1 MKQSMN
7 YINALPD
14 FIEMQRAS
22 FCWFIAQG
30 LNEELAMFSRIH
42 DFSYNTEYILF
53 GNEYCLVKPIYN
65 IIRAKKYTANY
76 AAQLVIPLEIRNKK
90 SNSIKFHSQFPI
102 ITLPL
107 MTTSATFVIN
117 GCERVIVSQI
127 IRSPGI
133 YFEKNKNQKKRKI
146 VKRKLSTDVNKLK
159 SFIPLGEPFISEHV
173 LSFFPTIYNQ
183 SLFQYSFTELKKQ
196 ETNFNFYF
204 LESFKIY
211 RIISGTQSLNKKSER
226 IKIFLHWLSIKENI
240 FNQTT
245 TFSSLA
251 TINLIKNWHTLLRT
265 LIKYNL
271 LKQLFNSKIQKIEN
285 QWLNKLNQTYLQIPT
300 NKSVLSNTSSFLN
313 LINYYEK
320 TIQLKFCNK
329 LLLIL
334 VGNPTSLKQINQF
347 KFLNNR
353 ILGTTQKI
361 MSVTKKSNKQNIK
374 PIFYFSSTLKE
385 LFKYRQKKKKLKD
398 PNNIRILTN
407 SKTYLSPIQ
416 IRELKLEN
424 TNQSLF
430 EYKYEIND
438 NKNKLTYLKS
448 RSEIIQYK
456 DSHQIK
462 DSYRQRYSEKDL
474 YTAILI
480 PESGSWI
487 RFGFQ
492 KNTEINKYK
501 YPIKNQEDEVVIQ
514 LDKFTQ
520 KPVIHLLKEMGLT
533 DLEICQN
540 LHHADFFYFNK
551 PLISTSINSST
562 PCLRFDLKF
571 NDYKNISE
579 FSRIFDVRY
588 YRLGKIGRS
597 KINSRLNLKLN
608 SRIQTI
614 TYTDIFSIIDSLIT
628 LSISKT
634 TGDDIDHLKNR
645 RVRSVGELLQN
656 LFRIGFQRLLRK
668 LRSQTNKIGS
678 SQLSSFNI
686 VGTTI
691 REFFGSSQL
700 SQYMDQ
706 TNPLSSLTHRRRIS
720 GLGPGGF
727 DRDRISFAVRDI
739 HPSHYGRIC
748 PIETPEGQNV
758 GLIASLTTC
767 ARVNKSG
774 FIETPFW
781 RVINGKVIKTGNPI
795 YLTAEIEDFYKI
807 APADIAT
814 NEKNYLVRNLIPVRY
829 KQDFVTVTPFEVDFI
844 AISTIQVVSVAA
856 SLIPFF
862 EHDDANRALMG
873 SNMQRQSVPLIL
885 PQKPIVGTGLEN
897 QIAIDSGATLNAHS
911 DGIIDS
917 VTADQIIIKHNTG
930 KELKYPLQ
938 KYQRSNQETC
948 INHRPIVWKGEQVIS
963 GQMLTDGPGIN
974 AGELAL
980 GQNVL
985 IAYMPWQGYNFEDA
999 ILINE
1004 RLVYEDIFTS
1014 IHIERYE
1021 VEIDQTAD
1029 ISEKTTKT
1037 IPNLNLSEIQHLND
1051 DGIVSI
1057 GTFVKPGDILVGKVV
1072 EKDDSEQLPEA
1083 KLLRA
1088 IFGAK
1093 AKGVRDTSFRM
1104 PKGEYGR
1111 VIETLT
1117 FNRRTKLAYKFEKIQ
1132 IFVAQIRKIQ
1142 VGDKIAGRHGNKGI
1156 ISRIL
1161 PRQDMPFLP
1170 DGTPIDII
1178 LNPLG
1183 VPSRMNVGQLYEC
1196 LLGFAGHKLERR
1208 FKILPFDEMYGPE
1221 VSRILINK
1229 KLRQAAIEKDEA
1241 WVFNPYSPGKMVL
1254 IDGRTGKEFENP
1266 ITVGSGYMLKLIHLV
1281 DDKMH
1286 ARATGPYSL
1295 VTQQPLGGKAQQ
1307 GGQRFGEMEV
1317 WALEGFGAAFTLKE
1331 LLTIKSDDME
1341 GRNETLNAIVKGH
1354 SIPTSGIP
1362 ESFKVLLQELRSIGL
1377 DMSTYRI
1384 EQFNTSQTYET
1395 EVNLIEKYDP
1405 LSKTFPPTSNT
1416 NSIAF

>member
-1 MKQSMN
+1 MKKSMN
-7 YINALPD
+7 YITALPD
-14 FIEMQRAS
+14 FIEMQRVS
-22 FCWFIAQG
+22 FCWFIAYG
-30 LNEELAMFSRIH
+30 LNEELSMFSRIH
-42 DFSYNTEYILF
+42 DFSYNTEYLLF
-53 GNEYCLVKPIYN
+53 GQEYSLVKPVYN
-65 IIRAKKYTANY
+65 IVRAKKYTANY
-76 AAQLVIPLEIRNKK
+76 AAQLVIPLEVRNKK
-90 SNSIKFHSQFPI
+90 LNSVRYHSQFPI
-102 ITLPL
+102 INLPL

-133 YFEKNKNQKKRKI
+133 YFEKNKNQKKRKK
-146 VKRKLSTDVNKLK
+146 VKRFLSTDINKLR
-159 SFIPLGEPFISEHV
+159 SFVPIGEPFLSEQI
-173 LSFFPTIYNQ
+173 LFFPKNLKNERLLGSSYNH
-183 SLFQYSFTELKKQ
+183 LKTHK
-196 ETNFNFYF
+196 NIFNAYL

-211 RIISGTQSLNKKSER
+211 RIISKTEGTDLKNKR
-226 IKIFLHWLSIKENI
+226 IKLFLHWLK
-240 FNQTT
+240 
-245 TFSSLA
+245 L
-251 TINLIKNWHTLLRT
+251 KNRQIIRLNNFQSQQITEFLTHWNFLLRC
-265 LIKYNL
+265 LIKYEILQTKTNSILSLEKNWLTTIAKKLEDSNL
-271 LKQLFNSKIQKIEN
+271 HKILEISPEQVT
-285 QWLNKLNQTYLQIPT
+285 NKLSKYENI
-300 NKSVLSNTSSFLN
+300 NKI
-313 LINYYEK
+313 LISYE
-320 TIQLKFCNK
+320 
-329 LLLIL
+329 LLLVPLFTTHSFKNLKNFNFLKKNIVDL
-334 VGNPTSLKQINQF
+334 KTKFRIMITQIQSKKLKPTI
-347 KFLNNR
+347 
-353 ILGTTQKI
+353 
-361 MSVTKKSNKQNIK
+361 
-374 PIFYFSSTLKE
+374 YFSKSLKE
-385 LFKYRQKKKKLKD
+385 LCKYTRRKSQ
-398 PNNIRILTN
+398 N
-407 SKTYLSPIQ
+407 LSNLYDI
-416 IRELKLEN
+416 
-424 TNQSLF
+424 
-430 EYKYEIND
+430 
-438 NKNKLTYLKS
+438 TYLKS
-448 RSEIIQYK
+448 RSEIVQYK
-456 DSHQIK
+456 DDHEIK
-462 DSYRQRYSEKDL
+462 DIYKIKYQEKDL

-480 PESGSWI
+480 PEYGSWI
-487 RFGFQ
+487 RFTFQ
-492 KNTEINKYK
+492 RNTNINQYK

-514 LDKFTQ
+514 LDKITQ

-533 DLEICQN
+533 DLEICQS
-540 LHHADFFYFNK
+540 LEHSDFFYFNN
-551 PLISTSINSST
+551 PLITTHIDT
-562 PCLRFDLKF
+562 EQPLLRFDL
-571 NDYKNISE
+571 NSDYYKNISE
-579 FSRIFDVRY
+579 FSRIFDAQY
-588 YRLGKIGRS
+588 YRLGKIGRF
-597 KINSRLNLKLN
+597 KINNRLNIKVPN
-608 SRIQTI
+608 QIQTI
-614 TYTDIFSIIDSLIT
+614 TYDDIFAIIDSLIT

-634 TGDDIDHLKNR
+634 VGDDIDHLKNR

-668 LRSQTNKIGS
+668 LRSQTNKTGS

-686 VGTTI
+686 VGATV

-781 RVINGKVIKTGNPI
+781 RVINGKVIKTGTPI
-795 YLTAEIEDFYKI
+795 YLTADLEDFYKI
-807 APADIAT
+807 APADIST
-814 NEKNYLVRNLIPVRY
+814 NEKNYLTKNLIPVRY
-829 KQDFVTVTPFEVDFI
+829 KQDFINVTPFEVDFI
-844 AISTIQVVSVAA
+844 AISPIQVVSVAA

-897 QIAIDSGATLNAHS
+897 QIAIDSGLTINAQH
-911 DGIIDS
+911 DGIIES
-917 VTADQIIIKHNTG
+917 VTADQITIKDTVG
-930 KELKYPLQ
+930 KKFKYTLQ

-948 INHRPIVWKGEQVIS
+948 INQRPIVWKGEKIQS
-963 GQMLTDGPGIN
+963 GQMLTDGPGIAN
-974 AGELAL
+974 SELAL

-985 IAYMPWQGYNFEDA
+985 VAYMPWHGYNFEDA

-1004 RLVYEDIFTS
+1004 RLVYEDVFTS

-1021 VEIDQTAD
+1021 IEIDQTAEVC
-1029 ISEKTTKT
+1029 EKTTRN
-1037 IPNLNLSEIQHLND
+1037 IPNLSFSELQHLNE

-1057 GTFVKPGDILVGKVV
+1057 STFVKPGDILVGKVIA
-1072 EKDDSEQLPEA
+1072 KDESEQLPEA

-1104 PKGEYGR
+1104 PEGEYGR

-1132 IFVAQIRKIQ
+1132 IFIAQIRKIQ

-1170 DGTPIDII
+1170 DGTPVDII

-1196 LLGFAGHKLERR
+1196 LLGLAGHKLNRR
-1208 FKILPFDEMYGPE
+1208 FKILPFDEMYGQE

-1229 KLRQAAIEKDEA
+1229 KLRQASIEHDEA
-1241 WVFNPYSPGKMVL
+1241 WLFNPYSPGKMVL
-1254 IDGRTGKEFENP
+1254 IDGRSGKEFENP
-1266 ITVGSGYMLKLIHLV
+1266 ITVGNAYMLKLIHLV

-1295 VTQQPLGGKAQQ
+1295 VTQQPLGGKAQH

-1341 GRNETLNAIVKGH
+1341 GRNETLNAIVKGQP
-1354 SIPTSGIP
+1354 IPTSGIP

-1384 EQFNTSQTYET
+1384 EKLSSTQTYEV

-1405 LSKTFPPTSNT
+1405 LSKTFPPTSNI
-1416 NSIAF
+1416 NNISF

>member
-7 YINALPD
+7 YITALPD
-14 FIEMQRAS
+14 FIGMQRVS

-53 GNEYCLVKPIYN
+53 GHEYRLVKPIYN
-65 IIRAKKYTANY
+65 TTRAKKYTSNY
-76 AAQLVIPLEIRNKK
+76 AAQLVIPLEVRNKK
-90 SNSIKFHSQFPI
+90 LNSIRYHSQFPI
-102 ITLPL
+102 INLPL
-107 MTTSATFVIN
+107 MTTSATFIIN

-133 YFEKNKNQKKRKI
+133 YFEKNKNQKKRKVI
-146 VKRKLSTDVNKLK
+146 KRKLSSDINKLK
-159 SFIPLGEPFISEHV
+159 TFIPLGEPFISEQI
-173 LSFFPTIYNQ
+173 LSFFPIIHNQ
-183 SLFQYSFTELKKQ
+183 SLFQYSFNKLKKTQ
-196 ETNFNFYF
+196 IDFYLYF

-211 RIISGTQSLNKKSER
+211 HIISKTIHSQKKIER
-226 IKIFLHWLSIKENI
+226 IKIFLHWLKIKKDKFRKVNELDDFTPNYLI
-240 FNQTT
+240 NYWN
-245 TFSSLA
+245 SL
-251 TINLIKNWHTLLRT
+251 LKSLV
-265 LIKYNL
+265 KYNL
-271 LKQLFNSKIQKIEN
+271 LNQSLTNNIGNIEKQWFSKNYPVSTIPN
-285 QWLNKLNQTYLQIPT
+285 FSSNNNKAIL
-300 NKSVLSNTSSFLN
+300 
-313 LINYYEK
+313 NYYEK
-320 TIQLKFCNK
+320 VIQFKFTDK

-334 VGNPTSLKQINQF
+334 LDNKKQFKQITQF
-347 KFLNNR
+347 RFLN
-353 ILGTTQKI
+353 
-361 MSVTKKSNKQNIK
+361 KQFVSTNEDINLTIRNIK
-374 PIFYFSSTLKE
+374 QKNLKPTFYFSTTLKE
-385 LFKYRQKKKKLKD
+385 LCKYKNKKKKYKETD
-398 PNNIRILTN
+398 INRIETN
-407 SKTYLSPIQ
+407 SISDFNPVHIRNLSS
-416 IRELKLEN
+416 EDSKA
-424 TNQSLF
+424 SLF
-430 EYKYEIND
+430 EYNYESTE
-438 NKNKLTYLKS
+438 NKKKLHYLKS

-456 DSHQIK
+456 DCHEIQDNYMQK
-462 DSYRQRYSEKDL
+462 YNEKDF

-492 KNTEINKYK
+492 KNTEINRYK

-540 LHHADFFYFNK
+540 LQHADFFYFNK
-551 PLISTSINSST
+551 PLIKSSSSST
-562 PCLRFDLKF
+562 QPLLRFDLNF
-571 NDYKNISE
+571 EYYKNISQ
-579 FSRIFDVRY
+579 FSRIFDLRY

-597 KINSRLNLKLN
+597 KVNRRLNLKLD
-608 SRIQTI
+608 SQTQVI
-614 TYTDIFSIIDSLIT
+614 TYSDIFAIIDALIT

-634 TGDDIDHLKNR
+634 IGDDIDHLKNR

-686 VGTTI
+686 IGATI

-767 ARVNKSG
+767 ARVNQSG

-795 YLTAEIEDFYKI
+795 YLTADIEDSYKI
-807 APADIAT
+807 APADIST
-814 NEKNYLVRNLIPVRY
+814 NSQNYLTKNLIPVRY
-829 KQDFVTVTPFEVDFI
+829 KQDFITVTPFEVDFI
-844 AISTIQVVSVAA
+844 AISPVQVVSVAA

-897 QIAIDSGATLNAHS
+897 QIAIDSGMTINS
-911 DGIIDS
+911 QKSGIVS
-917 VTADQIIIKHNTG
+917 LVTADQITVKSDDGN
-930 KELKYPLQ
+930 KCKYPLQ

-948 INHRPIVWKGEQVIS
+948 INHRPIVWKGEKVKS

-1004 RLVYEDIFTS
+1004 RLVYEDVFTS

-1021 VEIDQTAD
+1021 IEIDQTAE
-1029 ISEKTTKT
+1029 ICEKTTKN
-1037 IPNLNLSEIQHLND
+1037 IPNINSSDTQHLNE

-1057 GTFVKPGDILVGKVV
+1057 GTFVKPGDILVGKVI

-1104 PKGEYGR
+1104 PEGEYGR

-1132 IFVAQIRKIQ
+1132 IFIAQIRKIQ

-1170 DGTPIDII
+1170 DGTPVDII

-1196 LLGFAGHKLERR
+1196 LLGLAGHKLDRR
-1208 FKILPFDEMYGPE
+1208 FKILPFDEMYGQE
-1221 VSRILINK
+1221 ISRILINK
-1229 KLRQAAIEKDEA
+1229 KLRQASIEKDEA

-1266 ITVGSGYMLKLIHLV
+1266 ITVGNGYMLKLIHLV

-1295 VTQQPLGGKAQQ
+1295 VTQQPLGGKAQH

-1341 GRNETLNAIVKGH
+1341 GRNETLNAIVKGQP
-1354 SIPTSGIP
+1354 IPTSGIP

-1384 EQFNTSQTYET
+1384 EKFNTSQVYET

-1405 LSKTFPPTSNT
+1405 LSKTFPPTSNIE
-1416 NSIAF
+1416 SISF

>member
-7 YINALPD
+7 YITALPD
-14 FIEMQRAS
+14 FMEMQRVS

-42 DFSYNTEYILF
+42 DFSYNTEYVLF
-53 GNEYCLVKPIYN
+53 GHEYSLVKPIYN

-76 AAQLVIPLEIRNKK
+76 AAQLVIPIEIRNKK
-90 SNSIKFHSQFPI
+90 LNSVRYHNQFPI
-102 ITLPL
+102 INLPL
-107 MTTSATFVIN
+107 MTTSATFIIN

-146 VKRKLSTDVNKLK
+146 VKRKISSDINKLR
-159 SFIPLGEPFISEHV
+159 SFVPLGEPFISEQI
-173 LSFFPTIYNQ
+173 LSFFPITYNQ
-183 SLFQYSFTELKKQ
+183 SFFQYSFTELKKS
-196 ETNFNFYF
+196 ENSFYFYF

-211 RIISGTQSLNKKSER
+211 HIISKTVHPIKKFER
-226 IKIFLHWLSIKENI
+226 IKIFLHWLDLKNKELHESNLFDSSNVQNSITYWNK
-240 FNQTT
+240 
-245 TFSSLA
+245 
-251 TINLIKNWHTLLRT
+251 LLKS
-265 LIKYNL
+265 LIKYEL
-271 LKQLFNSKIQKIEN
+271 LKKSFADDSVKIEN
-285 QWLNKLNQTYLQIPT
+285 HWLETIDQITSDKNPSPLFSTTKTQQYPLTYYYNKLTQ
-300 NKSVLSNTSSFLN
+300 LN
-313 LINYYEK
+313 
-320 TIQLKFCNK
+320 FAHK
-329 LLLIL
+329 LLVLLIGTQTE
-334 VGNPTSLKQINQF
+334 VKQINQF
-347 KFLNNR
+347 KFLNKT
-353 ILGTTQKI
+353 LLSTSEKI
-361 MSVTKKSNKQNIK
+361 ENLISDTKKKRFK
-374 PIFYFSSTLKE
+374 PTFYFSTTLKE
-385 LFKYRQKKKKLKD
+385 LFKYKQKKKKTKDLDTVRIKTDPNFDLNARQIHELKD
-398 PNNIRILTN
+398 NPLITDSI
-407 SKTYLSPIQ
+407 
-416 IRELKLEN
+416 
-424 TNQSLF
+424 
-430 EYKYEIND
+430 EYKYEITENL
-438 NKNKLTYLKS
+438 NKLNYLKS

-456 DSHQIK
+456 DYHEIK
-462 DSYRQRYSEKDL
+462 DNYKHNYEQKDL
-474 YTAILI
+474 YTAVLI
-480 PESGSWI
+480 PESGSWV

-520 KPVIHLLKEMGLT
+520 KPIIHLLKEMGLT
-533 DLEICQN
+533 DYEICQN
-540 LHHADFFYFNK
+540 LQHANFFYFNK
-551 PLISTSINSST
+551 PLISNSVISDQ
-562 PCLRFDLKF
+562 PLLRFNLKS
-571 NDYKNISE
+571 DYYKNISD
-579 FSRIFDVRY
+579 FSRIFDIRY

-597 KINSRLNLKLN
+597 KLNNRLNVKLN
-608 SRIQTI
+608 SQIQTI
-614 TYTDIFSIIDSLIT
+614 TYADIFAIVDSLIT

-634 TGDDIDHLKNR
+634 IGDDIDHLKNR

-686 VGTTI
+686 VGATI

-767 ARVNKSG
+767 ARVNESG
-774 FIETPFW
+774 FLETPFW

-795 YLTAEIEDFYKI
+795 YLTADIEDFYKI
-807 APADIAT
+807 APADIST
-814 NEKNYLVRNLIPVRY
+814 NEENYLTKNLIPIRY
-829 KQDFVTVTPFEVDFI
+829 KQDFLTVTPSDVDFI
-844 AISTIQVVSVAA
+844 AVSPIQVVSVAA

-873 SNMQRQSVPLIL
+873 SNMQRQSVPLLL

-897 QIAIDSGATLNAHS
+897 QIALDSGIIINAQQ
-911 DGIIDS
+911 DGIVES
-917 VTADQIIIKHNTG
+917 VTANKIVIRENSGRHY
-930 KELKYPLQ
+930 KYDLQ

-948 INHRPIVWKGEQVIS
+948 INHRPIVWEGEKIKS
-963 GQMLTDGPGIN
+963 GQMLTDGPGII
-974 AGELAL
+974 GSELSL

-985 IAYMPWQGYNFEDA
+985 VAYMPWQGYNFEDA

-1021 VEIDQTAD
+1021 IEIDRTAEMSEQT
-1029 ISEKTTKT
+1029 TNN
-1037 IPNLNLSEIQHLND
+1037 IPNLNISDVQNLNE
-1051 DGIVSI
+1051 DGIVTI
-1057 GTFVKPGDILVGKVV
+1057 GTFVKPGDILVGKIIP
-1072 EKDDSEQLPEA
+1072 KDDSEQLPES

-1104 PKGEYGR
+1104 PEGEYGR

-1132 IFVAQIRKIQ
+1132 IFIAQIRKIQ

-1161 PRQDMPFLP
+1161 PRHDMPFLP

-1196 LLGFAGHKLERR
+1196 LLGLAGHKLNRR
-1208 FKILPFDEMYGPE
+1208 FKILPFDEMYGSE

-1229 KLRQAAIEKDEA
+1229 KLRQASIENDEA
-1241 WVFNPYSPGKMVL
+1241 WLFNPYSPGKMVL
-1254 IDGRTGKEFENP
+1254 LDGRTGKEFDNP
-1266 ITVGSGYMLKLIHLV
+1266 ITVGNAYMLKLIHLV

-1286 ARATGPYSL
+1286 SRATGPYSL
-1295 VTQQPLGGKAQQ
+1295 VTQQPLGGKAQH

-1317 WALEGFGAAFTLKE
+1317 WALEGFGASFTLKE
-1331 LLTIKSDDME
+1331 LLTIKSDDMQ
-1341 GRNETLNAIVKGH
+1341 GRNETLNSIIKGQP
-1354 SIPTSGIP
+1354 IPTSGVP
-1362 ESFKVLLQELRSIGL
+1362 ESFKVLVQELRSIGL
-1377 DMSTYRI
+1377 DLSTYRI
-1384 EQFNTSQTYET
+1384 DEFSSDQSYEI
-1395 EVNLIEKYDP
+1395 ELNLIEKYNP
-1405 LSKTFPPTSNT
+1405 LLKTFSHTSNI
-1416 NSIAF
+1416 NNISF

>member
-7 YINALPD
+7 YITALPD
-14 FIEMQRAS
+14 FIEMQRVS

-42 DFSYNTEYILF
+42 DFSYNTEYVLF
-53 GNEYCLVKPIYN
+53 GHEYSLVKPIYN

-90 SNSIKFHSQFPI
+90 LNSVRYHNQFPI
-102 ITLPL
+102 INLPL
-107 MTTSATFVIN
+107 MTTSATFIIN

-146 VKRKLSTDVNKLK
+146 VKRQISSDINKLK
-159 SFIPLGEPFISEHV
+159 SFVPLGEPFISEQI
-173 LSFFPTIYNQ
+173 LSFFPIAYNQ
-183 SLFQYSFTELKKQ
+183 SLFQYSFTELKKS
-196 ETNFNFYF
+196 ENNFYF
-204 LESFKIY
+204 YFLDSFKIY
-211 RIISGTQSLNKKSER
+211 HIISKTTQSKKKFER
-226 IKIFLHWLSIKENI
+226 IKLFLHWITIKNSELKNTNQEN
-240 FNQTT
+240 
-245 TFSSLA
+245 SLNLE
-251 TINLIKNWHTLLRT
+251 NLINDWNQLLKS
-265 LIKYNL
+265 LIKYELIKQNSNKNSQLINQEWLTSINL
-271 LKQLFNSKIQKIEN
+271 ELKKNN
-285 QWLNKLNQTYLQIPT
+285 PVT
-300 NKSVLSNTSSFLN
+300 NLKEESLLS
-313 LINYYEK
+313 NYYE
-320 TIQLKFCNK
+320 TITNLNFINK
-329 LLLIL
+329 LLVIL
-334 VGNPTSLKQINQF
+334 VSSQNNLKQINYF
-347 KFLNNR
+347 KFLNKTLSS
-353 ILGTTQKI
+353 ISEDLEKLTKTTQQ
-361 MSVTKKSNKQNIK
+361 KKFK
-374 PIFYFSSTLKE
+374 PVFYFSATLKE
-385 LFKYRQKKKKLKD
+385 LYKYKYKKKKTKD
-398 PNNIRILTN
+398 SEHIKVIENSNLDLN
-407 SKTYLSPIQ
+407 SKQ
-416 IRELKLEN
+416 IHTLNNEKVYDD
-424 TNQSLF
+424 SF
-430 EYKYEIND
+430 EYKYEIVENQH
-438 NKNKLTYLKS
+438 KLNYLKS

-456 DSHQIK
+456 DLHEVK
-462 DSYRQRYSEKDL
+462 GSYKQKYQEKDL

-520 KPVIHLLKEMGLT
+520 KPIIHLLKEMGLT
-533 DLEICQN
+533 DFEICQN
-540 LHHADFFYFNK
+540 LQHADFFYFNK
-551 PLISTSINSST
+551 PLITNSLISDE
-562 PCLRFDLKF
+562 PLLRFNLKS
-571 NDYKNISE
+571 DYFKNISE
-579 FSRIFDVRY
+579 FSRIFDLRY

-597 KINSRLNLKLN
+597 KINNRLNLKLN
-608 SRIQTI
+608 SQIQTI
-614 TYTDIFSIIDSLIT
+614 TYADIFAIIDSLIT

-634 TGDDIDHLKNR
+634 IGDDIDHLKNR

-686 VGTTI
+686 VGATI

-781 RVINGKVIKTGNPI
+781 RVINGKVVKTGTPI
-795 YLTAEIEDFYKI
+795 YLTADIEDFYKI

-814 NEKNYLVRNLIPVRY
+814 NEQNYLTQNLIPVRY
-829 KQDFVTVTPFEVDFI
+829 KQDFITVTPFEVDFI
-844 AISTIQVVSVAA
+844 AISTVQVVSVAA

-897 QIAIDSGATLNAHS
+897 QIAIDSGATLNAYKS
-911 DGIIDS
+911 GIVQS
-917 VTADQIIIKHNTG
+917 VTSDQITITQDDG
-930 KELKYPLQ
+930 TEFKYPLQ

-948 INHRPIVWKGEQVIS
+948 INHRPIVWKGERVLS

-1004 RLVYEDIFTS
+1004 RLVYEDVFTS

-1021 VEIDQTAD
+1021 IEIDQTAEVC
-1029 ISEKTTKT
+1029 EKTTKS
-1037 IPNLNLSEIQHLND
+1037 IPNLNFSETQHLNE

-1057 GTFVKPGDILVGKVV
+1057 GTFVRPGDILVGKVI

-1093 AKGVRDTSFRM
+1093 AKGVRDTSYRM
-1104 PKGEYGR
+1104 PEGEYGR

-1132 IFVAQIRKIQ
+1132 IFIAQIRKIQ

-1161 PRQDMPFLP
+1161 PRQDMPFLA

-1183 VPSRMNVGQLYEC
+1183 VLSQSHLKSHY
-1196 LLGFAGHKLERR
+1196 A
-1208 FKILPFDEMYGPE
+1208 LPYH
-1221 VSRILINK
+1221 
-1229 KLRQAAIEKDEA
+1229 
-1241 WVFNPYSPGKMVL
+1241 
-1254 IDGRTGKEFENP
+1254 P
-1266 ITVGSGYMLKLIHLV
+1266 I
-1281 DDKMH
+1281 
-1286 ARATGPYSL
+1286 
-1295 VTQQPLGGKAQQ
+1295 
-1307 GGQRFGEMEV
+1307 
-1317 WALEGFGAAFTLKE
+1317 
-1331 LLTIKSDDME
+1331 
-1341 GRNETLNAIVKGH
+1341 
-1354 SIPTSGIP
+1354 
-1362 ESFKVLLQELRSIGL
+1362 
-1377 DMSTYRI
+1377 
-1384 EQFNTSQTYET
+1384 
-1395 EVNLIEKYDP
+1395 
-1405 LSKTFPPTSNT
+1405 
-1416 NSIAF
+1416 

>member
-1 MKQSMN
+1 MN
-7 YINALPD
+7 YVTALPD
-14 FIEMQRAS
+14 FIEMQRIS
-22 FCWFIAQG
+22 FCWFISQG
-30 LNEELAMFSRIH
+30 LNEELAMFSQIH
-42 DFSYNTEYILF
+42 DFSYNTEYVLF
-53 GNEYCLVKPIYN
+53 GNEYSLVKPVYN
-65 IIRAKKYTANY
+65 IVRAKKYTANY
-76 AAQLVIPLEIRNKK
+76 SAQLVIPLEVRNKK
-90 SNSIKFHSQFPI
+90 LNTIRYHNQFPI
-102 ITLPL
+102 INLPL
-107 MTTSATFVIN
+107 MTTYATFIIN

-127 IRSPGI
+127 IRSPGV
-133 YFEKNKNQKKRKI
+133 YFEKNKNHKKQKSIKRT
-146 VKRKLSTDVNKLK
+146 LSTDFNKLK
-159 SFIPLGEPFISEHV
+159 SFVPLGESFLSEQS
-173 LSFFPTIYNQ
+173 LSFFINPYNQ
-183 SLFQYSFTELKKQ
+183 TFFQYSYNQLNKTKKD
-196 ETNFNFYF
+196 FYFYF

-211 RIISGTQSLNKKSER
+211 KIICKTLNHDQKVDR
-226 IKIFLHWLSIKENI
+226 IKLFLHWLNLRNKNYNSNEI
-240 FNQTT
+240 FYSKNQIT
-245 TFSSLA
+245 
-251 TINLIKNWHTLLRT
+251 LIKNWNLL
-265 LIKYNL
+265 LKLVIKYHL
-271 LKQLFNSKIQKIEN
+271 
-285 QWLNKLNQTYLQIPT
+285 LNQLLINPNNSFNDRWT
-300 NKSVLSNTSSFLN
+300 NKISKNYNYFKKELLHFKSPDKILN
-313 LINYYEK
+313 LINYYK
-320 TIQLKFCNK
+320 KLIQLTFVNQF
-329 LLLIL
+329 LIIL
-334 VGNPTSLKQINQF
+334 VDENIKLQQINQF
-347 KFLNNR
+347 KFLNKNSKLTTS
-353 ILGTTQKI
+353 ILKTLIAELKNT
-361 MSVTKKSNKQNIK
+361 SLKSNI
-374 PIFYFSSTLKE
+374 YFSNSLKE
-385 LFKYRQKKKKLKD
+385 LTKYKQKKRKSKD
-398 PNNIRILTN
+398 LDYSLLSQTNFLNLTYDKNLN
-407 SKTYLSPIQ
+407 SFQDY
-416 IRELKLEN
+416 
-424 TNQSLF
+424 
-430 EYKYEIND
+430 EYKYELNEQ
-438 NKNKLTYLKS
+438 KRKVKYLKS

-456 DSHQIK
+456 DFHEIK
-462 DSYRQRYSEKDL
+462 DNYKEKYREKDS

-487 RFGFQ
+487 RFTFK
-492 KNTEINKYK
+492 KNIEINKYK
-501 YPIKNQEDEVVIQ
+501 YPLKNQEDEVIIQ
-514 LDKFTQ
+514 LDKFSQ
-520 KPVIHLLKEMGLT
+520 KPLIHLLKEMGLT

-540 LHHADFFYFNK
+540 LQHADFFYFNK
-551 PLISTSINSST
+551 PLITNYLNSNQ
-562 PCLRFDLKF
+562 PLLRFALKS
-571 NDYKNISE
+571 DYYKNISE
-579 FSRIFDVRY
+579 FSKIFDSRY
-588 YRLGKIGRS
+588 YRLGKIGRFKLNNKLNL
-597 KINSRLNLKLN
+597 KINSEVQ
-608 SRIQTI
+608 SI
-614 TYTDIFSIIDSLIT
+614 TYEDIFAIIDFLIT

-656 LFRIGFQRLLRK
+656 LFKIGFQRLLRK

-686 VGTTI
+686 IGTTI

-781 RVINGKVIKTGNPI
+781 RVINGKVIKNGNPI
-795 YLTAEIEDFYKI
+795 YLTADIEDFYKI

-814 NEKNYLVRNLIPVRY
+814 NRQNYLTKSLIPVRY
-829 KQDFVTVTPFEVDFI
+829 KQDFITVTPFEVDFI
-844 AISTIQVVSVAA
+844 AISPIQVVSVAA

-885 PQKPIVGTGLEN
+885 PQKPIIGTGLEN
-897 QIAIDSGATLNAHS
+897 QIALDSGFAISAHKS
-911 DGIIDS
+911 GIVSS
-917 VTADQIIIKHNTG
+917 VTADQIVIKDSFG
-930 KELKYPLQ
+930 KESKYALQ

-948 INHRPIVWKGEQVIS
+948 INHRPIVWKGEKVES

-974 AGELAL
+974 TSELAL

-1004 RLVYEDIFTS
+1004 RLVYEDVFTS
-1014 IHIERYE
+1014 IHIEKYE
-1021 VEIDQTAD
+1021 IEIDQTAE
-1029 ISEKTTKT
+1029 ICEKTTKN
-1037 IPNLNLSEIQHLND
+1037 IPNLNFSETNHLNE

-1057 GTFVKPGDILVGKVV
+1057 GTFVKPGDILVGKVI

-1104 PKGEYGR
+1104 PEGEYGR

-1132 IFVAQIRKIQ
+1132 IFIAQIRKIQ

-1196 LLGFAGHKLERR
+1196 LLGLAGHKLNRR
-1208 FKILPFDEMYGPE
+1208 FKILPFDEMYGQE

-1229 KLRQAAIEKDEA
+1229 KLRQASIEKNEA
-1241 WVFNPYSPGKMVL
+1241 WLFNPYSPGKMVL
-1254 IDGRTGKEFENP
+1254 IDGRTGKEFDNP
-1266 ITVGSGYMLKLIHLV
+1266 ITVGNGYMLKLIHLV

-1295 VTQQPLGGKAQQ
+1295 VTQQPLGGKAQH

-1341 GRNETLNAIVKGH
+1341 GRNETLNAIVKGQQ
-1354 SIPTSGIP
+1354 IPTTGIP

-1377 DMSTYRI
+1377 DISSYRI
-1384 EQFNTSQTYET
+1384 DQFNTLTNYQI

-1405 LSKTFPPTSNT
+1405 LTKTFPPTSNLT
-1416 NSIAF
+1416 NISF

>member
-7 YINALPD
+7 YITSLPD
-14 FIEMQRAS
+14 FMEMQRVS

-30 LNEELAMFSRIH
+30 LTEELELFSRIH

-53 GNEYCLVKPIYN
+53 GNEYSLVKPIYN

-90 SNSIKFHSQFPI
+90 LNNIRYHNQFPI
-102 ITLPL
+102 INLPL
-107 MTTSATFVIN
+107 MTTSATFIIN

-133 YFEKNKNQKKRKI
+133 YFEKNKNQKKRKLI
-146 VKRKLSTDVNKLK
+146 KRKVSSDINKLGH
-159 SFIPLGEPFISEHV
+159 FIPLGEPFVSEQI
-173 LSFFPTIYNQ
+173 LSFFPKRYNQ
-183 SLFQYSFTELKKQ
+183 SLFQYSFNELKENEKD
-196 ETNFNFYF
+196 FYFYF

-211 RIISGTQSLNKKSER
+211 QIISKTLNSADKRKR
-226 IKIFLHWLSIKENI
+226 IKIFLHWLKLKKNQNSNASTVNQLTNWNSLLKLLLKYELLTCTINGEFEKNKKTL
-240 FNQTT
+240 FNQID
-245 TFSSLA
+245 
-251 TINLIKNWHTLLRT
+251 INYRNFNGLI
-265 LIKYNL
+265 
-271 LKQLFNSKIQKIEN
+271 
-285 QWLNKLNQTYLQIPT
+285 
-300 NKSVLSNTSSFLN
+300 LN
-313 LINYYEK
+313 LTKTKQNQQINKYY
-320 TIQLKFCNK
+320 TQINK
-329 LLLIL
+329 AQFAKQLLLIL
-334 VGNPTSLKQINQF
+334 VYNSKSLHQINQF
-347 KFLNNR
+347 KFLNET
-353 ILGTTQKI
+353 ISLTTQKLQ
-361 MSVTKKSNKQNIK
+361 TLTNKTQIQKLK
-374 PIFYFSSTLKE
+374 PTFYFSKTLKE
-385 LFKYRQKKKKLKD
+385 IVKYKEKKKKIKEFENIKITSKSLQ
-398 PNNIRILTN
+398 PNNFKIKNNTLQYE
-407 SKTYLSPIQ
+407 S
-416 IRELKLEN
+416 ELNEN
-424 TNQSLF
+424 
-430 EYKYEIND
+430 
-438 NKNKLTYLKS
+438 NKRLKYLKA

-456 DSHQIK
+456 DSYEI
-462 DSYRQRYSEKDL
+462 RNPYSLKYNDKDL

-487 RFGFQ
+487 RFSFQ
-492 KNTEINKYK
+492 KNTDINKYK
-501 YPIKNQEDEVVIQ
+501 YPIKNQEDEIVIQ

-520 KPVIHLLKEMGLT
+520 KPIIHLLKEMGLT

-540 LHHADFFYFNK
+540 LEHADFFYFNK
-551 PLISTSINSST
+551 PLITNIQSLDQ
-562 PCLRFDLKF
+562 PVLRFDLKF
-571 NDYKNISE
+571 DYYKNISE
-579 FSRIFDVRY
+579 FSRIFDVNY

-597 KINSRLNLKLN
+597 KINNRLKVKLN
-608 SRIQTI
+608 NQIQTL
-614 TYTDIFSIIDSLIT
+614 TYTDIFAIIDSLIT

-634 TGDDIDHLKNR
+634 VGDDIDHLKNR

-686 VGTTI
+686 VGSTI

-781 RVINGKVIKTGNPI
+781 RVINGKVIKTGTPI
-795 YLTAEIEDFYKI
+795 YLTADVEDFYKI

-814 NEKNYLVRNLIPVRY
+814 NNQNYLICNLIPVRY
-829 KQDFVTVTPFEVDFI
+829 KQDFITVTPFEVDFI
-844 AISTIQVVSVAA
+844 SLSPIQVVSVAA

-873 SNMQRQSVPLIL
+873 ANMQRQSVPLIL

-897 QIAIDSGATLNAHS
+897 QIAIDSGTTLNAHKS
-911 DGIIDS
+911 GIVDS
-917 VTADQIIIKHNTG
+917 VTADQITVKHDDG
-930 KELKYPLQ
+930 SERKYFLQ

-948 INHRPIVWKGEQVIS
+948 INYRPIVWKGETVKS
-963 GQMLTDGPGIN
+963 GQILTDGPGIN
-974 AGELAL
+974 SSELAL

-985 IAYMPWQGYNFEDA
+985 IGYMPWQGYNFEDA

-1021 VEIDQTAD
+1021 IEIDQTAE
-1029 ISEKTTKT
+1029 ICEKTTKN
-1037 IPNLNLSEIQHLND
+1037 IPNLNFSETQHLNE

-1057 GTFVKPGDILVGKVV
+1057 GTFVRPGDILVGKVLK
-1072 EKDDSEQLPEA
+1072 KDDSEQLPEA

-1104 PKGEYGR
+1104 PEGEYGR

-1117 FNRRTKLAYKFEKIQ
+1117 FNRQTKLSYKFEKIQ
-1132 IFVAQIRKIQ
+1132 IFIAQIRKIQ

-1196 LLGFAGHKLERR
+1196 LLGLAGHKLDRR
-1208 FKILPFDEMYGPE
+1208 FKVLPFDEMYGPE

-1229 KLRQAAIEKDEA
+1229 KLRQASVEKDEA
-1241 WVFNPYSPGKMVL
+1241 WLFNPYSPGKMVL

-1266 ITVGSGYMLKLIHLV
+1266 ITVGNGYMLKLIHLV

-1295 VTQQPLGGKAQQ
+1295 VTQQPLGGKAQH

-1331 LLTIKSDDME
+1331 ILTIKSDDME
-1341 GRNETLNAIVKGH
+1341 GRNETLNAIVKGQL
-1354 SIPTSGIP
+1354 IPTSGIP

-1384 EQFNTSQTYET
+1384 ETFNTIQTYET

-1405 LSKTFPPTSNT
+1405 LSKTFPPTSNV
-1416 NSIAF
+1416 NAISF

>member
-1 MKQSMN
+1 MLIFS
-7 YINALPD
+7 IN
-14 FIEMQRAS
+14 
-22 FCWFIAQG
+22 
-30 LNEELAMFSRIH
+30 
-42 DFSYNTEYILF
+42 
-53 GNEYCLVKPIYN
+53 KP
-65 IIRAKKYTANY
+65 
-76 AAQLVIPLEIRNKK
+76 L
-90 SNSIKFHSQFPI
+90 
-102 ITLPL
+102 
-107 MTTSATFVIN
+107 
-117 GCERVIVSQI
+117 
-127 IRSPGI
+127 
-133 YFEKNKNQKKRKI
+133 
-146 VKRKLSTDVNKLK
+146 
-159 SFIPLGEPFISEHV
+159 
-173 LSFFPTIYNQ
+173 
-183 SLFQYSFTELKKQ
+183 
-196 ETNFNFYF
+196 
-204 LESFKIY
+204 
-211 RIISGTQSLNKKSER
+211 
-226 IKIFLHWLSIKENI
+226 
-240 FNQTT
+240 
-245 TFSSLA
+245 
-251 TINLIKNWHTLLRT
+251 
-265 LIKYNL
+265 
-271 LKQLFNSKIQKIEN
+271 
-285 QWLNKLNQTYLQIPT
+285 
-300 NKSVLSNTSSFLN
+300 
-313 LINYYEK
+313 
-320 TIQLKFCNK
+320 
-329 LLLIL
+329 
-334 VGNPTSLKQINQF
+334 
-347 KFLNNR
+347 
-353 ILGTTQKI
+353 
-361 MSVTKKSNKQNIK
+361 
-374 PIFYFSSTLKE
+374 
-385 LFKYRQKKKKLKD
+385 
-398 PNNIRILTN
+398 LTN
-407 SKTYLSPIQ
+407 SIDP
-416 IRELKLEN
+416 
-424 TNQSLF
+424 
-430 EYKYEIND
+430 D
-438 NKNKLTYLKS
+438 
-448 RSEIIQYK
+448 
-456 DSHQIK
+456 
-462 DSYRQRYSEKDL
+462 
-474 YTAILI
+474 
-480 PESGSWI
+480 
-487 RFGFQ
+487 
-492 KNTEINKYK
+492 
-501 YPIKNQEDEVVIQ
+501 
-514 LDKFTQ
+514 
-520 KPVIHLLKEMGLT
+520 
-533 DLEICQN
+533 
-540 LHHADFFYFNK
+540 K
-551 PLISTSINSST
+551 PL
-562 PCLRFDLKF
+562 LRFNTKLDQY
-571 NDYKNISE
+571 NNISE
-579 FSRIFDVRY
+579 FSRIFDIRY

-597 KINSRLNLKLN
+597 KLNNRLNLKLN
-608 SRIQTI
+608 SQIQTV
-614 TYTDIFSIIDSLIT
+614 TYADIFAIIDALIK

-634 TGDDIDHLKNR
+634 IGDDIDHLKNR

-668 LRSQTNKIGS
+668 LRSQTNKVGVN
-678 SQLSSFNI
+678 QLSSFNI
-686 VGTTI
+686 VGATI

-767 ARVNKSG
+767 ARVNTSG

-781 RVINGKVIKTGNPI
+781 RVINGKVIKTGTPI
-795 YLTAEIEDFYKI
+795 YLTADIEDFYKI

-814 NEKNYLVRNLIPVRY
+814 NEQNYLTENLIPVRY
-829 KQDFVTVTPFEVDFI
+829 KQDFITVTPFEVDFI
-844 AISTIQVVSVAA
+844 AISPVQVVSVAA

-897 QIAIDSGATLNAHS
+897 QIAIDSGATLSAYNS
-911 DGIIDS
+911 GIVQS
-917 VTADQIIIKHNTG
+917 VTADQITIKQDNG
-930 KELKYPLQ
+930 IECKYALQ

-948 INHRPIVWKGEQVIS
+948 INHRPIVWKGERVLS

-1004 RLVYEDIFTS
+1004 RLVYEDVFTS

-1021 VEIDQTAD
+1021 IEIDQTAE
-1029 ISEKTTKT
+1029 ICEKTTKN
-1037 IPNLNLSEIQHLND
+1037 IPNLTLSETQHLNE

-1057 GTFVKPGDILVGKVV
+1057 GTFVRPGDILVGKVI

-1093 AKGVRDTSFRM
+1093 AKGVRDTSYRM
-1104 PKGEYGR
+1104 PDGEYGR

-1132 IFVAQIRKIQ
+1132 IFIAQIRKIQ

-1196 LLGFAGHKLERR
+1196 LLGLAGHKLDRR

-1229 KLRQAAIEKDEA
+1229 KLRQASIEKDEA
-1241 WVFNPYSPGKMVL
+1241 WLFNPYSPGKMVL
-1254 IDGRTGKEFENP
+1254 LDGRTGKEFENP

-1295 VTQQPLGGKAQQ
+1295 VTQQPLGGKAQH

-1331 LLTIKSDDME
+1331 LLTVKSDDME
-1341 GRNETLNAIVKGH
+1341 GRNETLNAIVKGQP
-1354 SIPTSGIP
+1354 IPISGIP

-1384 EQFNTSQTYET
+1384 EKFNTNQTYET

-1405 LSKTFPPTSNT
+1405 LTKTFPPTSNI
-1416 NSIAF
+1416 NNIAF

>member
-1 MKQSMN
+1 MN
-7 YINALPD
+7 YITALPD
-14 FIEMQRAS
+14 FIEMQRIS
-22 FCWFIAQG
+22 FCWFISQG
-30 LNEELAMFSRIH
+30 LNEELAMFSQIH
-42 DFSYNTEYILF
+42 DFSYNTEYVLF
-53 GNEYCLVKPIYN
+53 GNEYSLVKPVYN
-65 IIRAKKYTANY
+65 IVRAKKYTANY
-76 AAQLVIPLEIRNKK
+76 SAQLVIPLEVRNKK
-90 SNSIKFHSQFPI
+90 LNTIRYHNQFPI
-102 ITLPL
+102 INLPL
-107 MTTSATFVIN
+107 MTTYATFIIN

-127 IRSPGI
+127 IRSPGV
-133 YFEKNKNQKKRKI
+133 YFEKNKTQKKQKSI
-146 VKRKLSTDVNKLK
+146 KRNISTDFNKLK
-159 SFIPLGEPFISEHV
+159 SFVPLGESFLSEQS
-173 LSFFPTIYNQ
+173 LSFFVNPYNQ
-183 SLFQYSFTELKKQ
+183 TLFQYSYNQLKKQ
-196 ETNFNFYF
+196 EKDFYFYF

-211 RIISGTQSLNKKSER
+211 KIICKTIKEDQKIDRINL
-226 IKIFLHWLSIKENI
+226 FLHW
-240 FNQTT
+240 
-245 TFSSLA
+245 
-251 TINLIKNWHTLLRT
+251 INLRNKNYSNNISFDSKNQITAIKNWNLILK
-265 LIKYNL
+265 LIIKYQL
-271 LKQLFNSKIQKIEN
+271 LNQLFRNPNNSFNARWINKIFRNYSQLEKEFFHSKSTDKI
-285 QWLNKLNQTYLQIPT
+285 LD
-300 NKSVLSNTSSFLN
+300 
-313 LINYYEK
+313 LINYYK
-320 TIQLKFCNK
+320 KLIQLKFVDQFLIIIVNENK
-329 LLLIL
+329 KLQ
-334 VGNPTSLKQINQF
+334 QINQF
-347 KFLNNR
+347 KFLNKSCS
-353 ILGTTQKI
+353 LTTSNFKNLI
-361 MSVTKKSNKQNIK
+361 FDLKHNSLKSNI
-374 PIFYFSSTLKE
+374 YFSNSLTE
-385 LFKYRQKKKKLKD
+385 LTKYKQKKRKSKD
-398 PNNIRILTN
+398 LDYSLL
-407 SKTYLSPIQ
+407 SKTNFLNLPRDTQLNNFNEYEYMH
-416 IRELKLEN
+416 ELNEQKRK
-424 TNQSLF
+424 T
-430 EYKYEIND
+430 K
-438 NKNKLTYLKS
+438 YLKS

-456 DSHQIK
+456 DFHEIK
-462 DSYRQRYSEKDL
+462 DNYKEKYREKDS

-487 RFGFQ
+487 RFTFK
-492 KNTEINKYK
+492 KNIQINKYK
-501 YPIKNQEDEVVIQ
+501 YPLKNQEDEVIIQ
-514 LDKFTQ
+514 LDKFSQ
-520 KPVIHLLKEMGLT
+520 KPIIHLLKEMGLT

-540 LHHADFFYFNK
+540 LQHADFFYFNK
-551 PLISTSINSST
+551 PLITNSINSNQ
-562 PCLRFDLKF
+562 PLLRFTLKS
-571 NDYKNISE
+571 DYYKNISE
-579 FSRIFDVRY
+579 FSKIFDSRY
-588 YRLGKIGRS
+588 YRLGKIGRF
-597 KINSRLNLKLN
+597 KLNNKLNLKIN
-608 SRIQTI
+608 TEIQSI
-614 TYTDIFSIIDSLIT
+614 TYEDIFAIIDFLIT

-656 LFRIGFQRLLRK
+656 LFKIGFQRLLRK

-686 VGTTI
+686 IGTTI

-781 RVINGKVIKTGNPI
+781 RVINGKVIKNGNPI
-795 YLTAEIEDFYKI
+795 YLTADIEDFYKI

-814 NEKNYLVRNLIPVRY
+814 NKQNYLTKSLIPVRY
-829 KQDFVTVTPFEVDFI
+829 KQDFITVTPFEVDFI
-844 AISTIQVVSVAA
+844 AISPIQVVSVAA

-885 PQKPIVGTGLEN
+885 PQKPIIGTGLEN
-897 QIAIDSGATLNAHS
+897 QIALDSGFAISAHKPGTVS
-911 DGIIDS
+911 S
-917 VTADQIIIKHNTG
+917 VTADQIVIKDIFG
-930 KELKYPLQ
+930 KEIKYALQ

-948 INHRPIVWKGEQVIS
+948 INHRPIVWKGEKIDS

-974 AGELAL
+974 TSELAL

-1004 RLVYEDIFTS
+1004 RLVYEDVFTS
-1014 IHIERYE
+1014 IHIEKYE
-1021 VEIDQTAD
+1021 IEIDQTAE
-1029 ISEKTTKT
+1029 ICEKTTKN
-1037 IPNLNLSEIQHLND
+1037 IPNLNFTETNHLNE

-1057 GTFVKPGDILVGKVV
+1057 GTFVKPGDILVGKVI

-1104 PKGEYGR
+1104 PEGEYGR

-1132 IFVAQIRKIQ
+1132 IFIAQIRKIQ

-1196 LLGFAGHKLERR
+1196 LLGLAGHKLNRR
-1208 FKILPFDEMYGPE
+1208 FKILPFDEMYGQE

-1229 KLRQAAIEKDEA
+1229 KLRQASIEKNEA
-1241 WVFNPYSPGKMVL
+1241 WLFNPYSPGKMVL
-1254 IDGRTGKEFENP
+1254 IDGRTGKEFDNP
-1266 ITVGSGYMLKLIHLV
+1266 ITVGNGYMLKLIHLV

-1295 VTQQPLGGKAQQ
+1295 VTQQPLGGKAQH

-1341 GRNETLNAIVKGH
+1341 GRNETLNAIVKGQQ
-1354 SIPTSGIP
+1354 IPTTGIP

-1377 DMSTYRI
+1377 DISSYRI
-1384 EQFNTSQTYET
+1384 DHFNTITNYQI

-1405 LSKTFPPTSNT
+1405 LTKTFPPTSNLT
-1416 NSIAF
+1416 NISF

>member
-1 MKQSMN
+1 MKKSMN
-7 YINALPD
+7 YTTALPD
-14 FIEMQRAS
+14 FIEMQRVS
-22 FCWFIAQG
+22 FCWFIAYG
-30 LNEELAMFSRIH
+30 LNEELSMFSRIH
-42 DFSYNTEYILF
+42 DFSYNTEYLLF
-53 GNEYCLVKPIYN
+53 GQEYSLVKPIYN
-65 IIRAKKYTANY
+65 IVRAKKYTANY
-76 AAQLVIPLEIRNKK
+76 AAQLVIPLEVRNKK
-90 SNSIKFHSQFPI
+90 LNSVRYHSQFPI
-102 ITLPL
+102 INLPL
-107 MTTSATFVIN
+107 MTTAATFVIN

-133 YFEKNKNQKKRKI
+133 YFEKNKNQKKRKK
-146 VKRKLSTDVNKLK
+146 VKRFLSSDINKLR
-159 SFIPLGEPFISEHV
+159 SFVPIGEPFLSEQV
-173 LSFFPTIYNQ
+173 LFFPKTLKSERLLGSSYNN
-183 SLFQYSFTELKKQ
+183 LKKHKQ
-196 ETNFNFYF
+196 VFNSYL

-211 RIISGTQSLNKKSER
+211 RIISKTVNPETKIER
-226 IKIFLHWLSIKENI
+226 IKLFLHWLKV
-240 FNQTT
+240 
-245 TFSSLA
+245 
-251 TINLIKNWHTLLRT
+251 KNKQILQSQAPQDQGFKDFFVHWNFLLKC
-265 LIKYNL
+265 LIKYEILKEKSSSSLNSIETTWLEAINKRLVTSNIFSKPTPNDETLTQYKKINQILFSYEILLVPLFGTNTFKNL
-271 LKQLFNSKIQKIEN
+271 KNF
-285 QWLNKLNQTYLQIPT
+285 
-300 NKSVLSNTSSFLN
+300 SFLKSN
-313 LINYYEK
+313 LINSQTK
-320 TIQLKFCNK
+320 LKALTTELQHKK
-329 LLLIL
+329 LKPTLYFS
-334 VGNPTSLKQINQF
+334 TSLKELCKYTRKKNQ
-347 KFLNNR
+347 N
-353 ILGTTQKI
+353 
-361 MSVTKKSNKQNIK
+361 SQNLYDI
-374 PIFYFSSTLKE
+374 
-385 LFKYRQKKKKLKD
+385 
-398 PNNIRILTN
+398 
-407 SKTYLSPIQ
+407 
-416 IRELKLEN
+416 
-424 TNQSLF
+424 
-430 EYKYEIND
+430 
-438 NKNKLTYLKS
+438 TYLKS

-456 DSHQIK
+456 DDHEIK
-462 DSYRQRYSEKDL
+462 DKYKIKYHEKDL

-480 PESGSWI
+480 PEYGSWI
-487 RFGFQ
+487 RFSFQ
-492 KNTEINKYK
+492 RNTKINQYK

-514 LDKFTQ
+514 LDKITQ
-520 KPVIHLLKEMGLT
+520 KPILHLLKEMGLT
-533 DLEICQN
+533 DLEICQS
-540 LHHADFFYFNK
+540 LEHSDFFYFNN
-551 PLISTSINSST
+551 PLITTNLEVEN
-562 PCLRFDLKF
+562 PLLRFNL
-571 NDYKNISE
+571 NLEYYKNISE
-579 FSRIFDVRY
+579 FSRIFDAQY
-588 YRLGKIGRS
+588 YSLGKIGRF
-597 KINSRLNLKLN
+597 KINNRLNIKVP
-608 SRIQTI
+608 RQIQTI
-614 TYTDIFSIIDSLIT
+614 TYEDIFAIIDSLIT

-634 TGDDIDHLKNR
+634 VGDDIDHLKNR

-668 LRSQTNKIGS
+668 LRSQTNKTGS

-686 VGTTI
+686 VGATV

-767 ARVNKSG
+767 ARVNKAG

-795 YLTAEIEDFYKI
+795 YLTADLEDFYKI
-807 APADIAT
+807 APADIST
-814 NEKNYLVRNLIPVRY
+814 NEKNYLTKNLIPVRY
-829 KQDFVTVTPFEVDFI
+829 KQDFINVTPFEVDFI

-897 QIAIDSGATLNAHS
+897 QIAIDSGLTINAQHT
-911 DGIIDS
+911 GLVES
-917 VTADQIIIKHNTG
+917 VTADQIIIKNSFG
-930 KELKYPLQ
+930 KEIKYTLQ

-948 INHRPIVWKGEQVIS
+948 INQRPIVWKGEKVES
-963 GQMLTDGPGIN
+963 GQMLTDGPGIAN
-974 AGELAL
+974 SELAL

-985 IAYMPWQGYNFEDA
+985 IAYMPWHGYNFEDA

-1004 RLVYEDIFTS
+1004 RLVYEDVFTS

-1021 VEIDQTAD
+1021 VEIDQTAEVC
-1029 ISEKTTKT
+1029 EKTTRN
-1037 IPNLNLSEIQHLND
+1037 IPNLSFSELQHLNE

-1057 GTFVKPGDILVGKVV
+1057 GTFVKPGDILVGKVIA
-1072 EKDDSEQLPEA
+1072 KDESEQLPEA

-1104 PKGEYGR
+1104 PEGEYGR

-1132 IFVAQIRKIQ
+1132 IFIAQIRKIQ

-1170 DGTPIDII
+1170 DGTPVDII

-1196 LLGFAGHKLERR
+1196 LLGLAGHKLNRR
-1208 FKILPFDEMYGPE
+1208 FKILPFDEMYGQE

-1229 KLRQAAIEKDEA
+1229 KLRQASIERDEA
-1241 WVFNPYSPGKMVL
+1241 WLFNPYSPGKMVL

-1266 ITVGSGYMLKLIHLV
+1266 ITVGNAYMLKLIHLV

-1295 VTQQPLGGKAQQ
+1295 VTQQPLGGKAQH

-1341 GRNETLNAIVKGH
+1341 GRNETLNAIVKGQP
-1354 SIPTSGIP
+1354 IPTSGIP

-1384 EQFNTSQTYET
+1384 EKLSSPQTYEV

-1405 LSKTFPPTSNT
+1405 LSKTFPPTSNI
-1416 NSIAF
+1416 NNISF

>member
-1 MKQSMN
+1 MKKSMN
-7 YINALPD
+7 YITALPD
-14 FIEMQRAS
+14 FIEMQRVS
-22 FCWFIAQG
+22 FCWFIAYG
-30 LNEELAMFSRIH
+30 LNEELSMFSRIH
-42 DFSYNTEYILF
+42 DFSYNTEYLLF
-53 GNEYCLVKPIYN
+53 GQEYSLVKPVYN
-65 IIRAKKYTANY
+65 IVRAKKYTANY
-76 AAQLVIPLEIRNKK
+76 AAQLVIPLEVRNKK
-90 SNSIKFHSQFPI
+90 LNSVRYHSQFPI
-102 ITLPL
+102 INLPL

-133 YFEKNKNQKKRKI
+133 YFEKNKNQKKRKK
-146 VKRKLSTDVNKLK
+146 VKRFLSTDINKLR
-159 SFIPLGEPFISEHV
+159 SFVPIGEPFLSEQI
-173 LSFFPTIYNQ
+173 LFFPKNLKNERVLGSSYNH
-183 SLFQYSFTELKKQ
+183 LKTHK
-196 ETNFNFYF
+196 NIFNAYL

-211 RIISGTQSLNKKSER
+211 RIISKTDRTDLKNER
-226 IKIFLHWLSIKENI
+226 IKLFLHWLK
-240 FNQTT
+240 
-245 TFSSLA
+245 L
-251 TINLIKNWHTLLRT
+251 KNRQIIRLNNFHAQQITEFLTYWNFLLRC
-265 LIKYNL
+265 LIKYEILQSKTDSSLSLEKAWIKTIAKKLEESNL
-271 LKQLFNSKIQKIEN
+271 HKILEISPKQVT
-285 QWLNKLNQTYLQIPT
+285 NKLNKYENI
-300 NKSVLSNTSSFLN
+300 NKILISYELLLVPLFTKHSFKNLKNFNFLKENTVDLKAKFKN
-313 LINYYEK
+313 LITQIQSK
-320 TIQLKFCNK
+320 KLKPTI
-329 LLLIL
+329 
-334 VGNPTSLKQINQF
+334 
-347 KFLNNR
+347 
-353 ILGTTQKI
+353 
-361 MSVTKKSNKQNIK
+361 
-374 PIFYFSSTLKE
+374 YFSKSLKE
-385 LFKYRQKKKKLKD
+385 LCKYTR
-398 PNNIRILTN
+398 R
-407 SKTYLSPIQ
+407 KTQNLYDI
-416 IRELKLEN
+416 
-424 TNQSLF
+424 
-430 EYKYEIND
+430 
-438 NKNKLTYLKS
+438 TYLKS
-448 RSEIIQYK
+448 RSEIVQYK
-456 DSHQIK
+456 DDHEIK
-462 DSYRQRYSEKDL
+462 DNYKIKYQEKDL

-480 PESGSWI
+480 PEYGSWI
-487 RFGFQ
+487 RFTFQ
-492 KNTEINKYK
+492 RNTNINQYK
-501 YPIKNQEDEVVIQ
+501 YPIKNQEDEIVIQ
-514 LDKFTQ
+514 LDKITQ
-520 KPVIHLLKEMGLT
+520 KPIIHLLKEMGLT

-540 LHHADFFYFNK
+540 LEHSDFFYFNS
-551 PLISTSINSST
+551 PLITTNIDIEQ
-562 PCLRFDLKF
+562 PLLRFDL
-571 NDYKNISE
+571 NTDYYKNISE
-579 FSRIFDVRY
+579 FSRIFDAQY
-588 YRLGKIGRS
+588 YSLGKIGRF
-597 KINSRLNLKLN
+597 KINNRLNIKVPN
-608 SRIQTI
+608 QIQTI
-614 TYTDIFSIIDSLIT
+614 TYDDIFAIIDSLIT

-634 TGDDIDHLKNR
+634 VGDDIDHLKNR

-668 LRSQTNKIGS
+668 LRSQTNKTGS

-686 VGTTI
+686 VGATV

-781 RVINGKVIKTGNPI
+781 RVINGKVIKTGTPI
-795 YLTAEIEDFYKI
+795 YLTADLEDFYKI
-807 APADIAT
+807 APADIST
-814 NEKNYLVRNLIPVRY
+814 NEKNYLTKNLIPVRY
-829 KQDFVTVTPFEVDFI
+829 KQDFINVTPFEVDFI
-844 AISTIQVVSVAA
+844 AISPIQVVSVAA

-897 QIAIDSGATLNAHS
+897 QIAIDSGLTINAQH
-911 DGIIDS
+911 DGIIES
-917 VTADQIIIKHNTG
+917 VTADQITIKNIVG
-930 KELKYPLQ
+930 KEFKYTLQ

-948 INHRPIVWKGEQVIS
+948 INQRPIVWKGEKIQS
-963 GQMLTDGPGIN
+963 GQMLTDGPGIAN
-974 AGELAL
+974 SELAL

-985 IAYMPWQGYNFEDA
+985 VAYMPWHGYNFEDA

-1004 RLVYEDIFTS
+1004 RLVYEDVFTS

-1021 VEIDQTAD
+1021 IEIDQTAEVC
-1029 ISEKTTKT
+1029 EKTTRN
-1037 IPNLNLSEIQHLND
+1037 IPNLSFSELQHLNE

-1057 GTFVKPGDILVGKVV
+1057 STFVKPGDILVGKVIA
-1072 EKDDSEQLPEA
+1072 KDESEQLPEA

-1104 PKGEYGR
+1104 PEGEYGR

-1132 IFVAQIRKIQ
+1132 IFIAQIRKIQ

-1170 DGTPIDII
+1170 DGTPVDII

-1196 LLGFAGHKLERR
+1196 LLGLAGHKLNRR
-1208 FKILPFDEMYGPE
+1208 FKILPFDEMYGQE

-1229 KLRQAAIEKDEA
+1229 KLRQASIEHDEA
-1241 WVFNPYSPGKMVL
+1241 WLFNPYSPGKMVL

-1266 ITVGSGYMLKLIHLV
+1266 ITVGNAYMLKLIHLV

-1295 VTQQPLGGKAQQ
+1295 VTQQPLGGKAQH

-1341 GRNETLNAIVKGH
+1341 GRNETLNAIVKGQP
-1354 SIPTSGIP
+1354 IPTSGIP

-1384 EQFNTSQTYET
+1384 EKLSSTQTYEV

-1405 LSKTFPPTSNT
+1405 LSKTFPPTSNI
-1416 NSIAF
+1416 NNISF

>member
-7 YINALPD
+7 YITALPD
-14 FIEMQRAS
+14 FIEMQRVS

-42 DFSYNTEYILF
+42 DFSYNTEYVLF
-53 GNEYCLVKPIYN
+53 GHEYSLVKPIYN

-90 SNSIKFHSQFPI
+90 LNSVRYHNQFPI
-102 ITLPL
+102 INLPL
-107 MTTSATFVIN
+107 MTTSATFIIN

-146 VKRKLSTDVNKLK
+146 VKRQISSDINKLK
-159 SFIPLGEPFISEHV
+159 SFVPLGEPFISEQI
-173 LSFFPTIYNQ
+173 LSFFPIAYNQ
-183 SLFQYSFTELKKQ
+183 SLFQYSFTELKKS
-196 ETNFNFYF
+196 ENNFYF
-204 LESFKIY
+204 YFLDSFKIY
-211 RIISGTQSLNKKSER
+211 HIISKTTQSKKKFER
-226 IKIFLHWLSIKENI
+226 IKLFLHWITIKNSELKNTNQEN
-240 FNQTT
+240 
-245 TFSSLA
+245 SLNLE
-251 TINLIKNWHTLLRT
+251 NLINDWNQLLKS
-265 LIKYNL
+265 LIKYELIKQNSNKNSQLINQEWLTSINL
-271 LKQLFNSKIQKIEN
+271 ELKKNN
-285 QWLNKLNQTYLQIPT
+285 PVT
-300 NKSVLSNTSSFLN
+300 NLKEESLLS
-313 LINYYEK
+313 NYYE
-320 TIQLKFCNK
+320 TITNLNFINK
-329 LLLIL
+329 LLVIL
-334 VGNPTSLKQINQF
+334 VSSQNNLKQINYF
-347 KFLNNR
+347 KFLNKTLSS
-353 ILGTTQKI
+353 ISEDLEKLTKTTQQ
-361 MSVTKKSNKQNIK
+361 KKFK
-374 PIFYFSSTLKE
+374 PVFYFSATLKE
-385 LFKYRQKKKKLKD
+385 LYKYKYKKKKTKD
-398 PNNIRILTN
+398 SEHIKVIENSNLDLN
-407 SKTYLSPIQ
+407 SKQ
-416 IRELKLEN
+416 IHTLNNEKVYDD
-424 TNQSLF
+424 SF
-430 EYKYEIND
+430 EYKYEIVENQH
-438 NKNKLTYLKS
+438 KLNYLKS

-456 DSHQIK
+456 DLHEVK
-462 DSYRQRYSEKDL
+462 GSYKQKYQEKDL

-520 KPVIHLLKEMGLT
+520 KPIIHLLKEMGLT
-533 DLEICQN
+533 DFEICQN
-540 LHHADFFYFNK
+540 LQHADFFYFNK
-551 PLISTSINSST
+551 PLITNSLISDE
-562 PCLRFDLKF
+562 PLLRFNLKS
-571 NDYKNISE
+571 DYFKNISE
-579 FSRIFDVRY
+579 FSRIFDLRY

-597 KINSRLNLKLN
+597 KINNRLNLKLN
-608 SRIQTI
+608 SQIQTI
-614 TYTDIFSIIDSLIT
+614 TYADIFAIIDSLIT

-634 TGDDIDHLKNR
+634 IGDDIDHLKNR

-686 VGTTI
+686 VGATI

-781 RVINGKVIKTGNPI
+781 RVINGKVVKTGTPI
-795 YLTAEIEDFYKI
+795 YLTADIEDFYKI

-814 NEKNYLVRNLIPVRY
+814 NEQNYLTQNLIPVRY
-829 KQDFVTVTPFEVDFI
+829 KQDFITVTPFEVDFI
-844 AISTIQVVSVAA
+844 AISTVQVVSVAA

-897 QIAIDSGATLNAHS
+897 QIAIDSGATLNAYKS
-911 DGIIDS
+911 GIVQS
-917 VTADQIIIKHNTG
+917 VTSDQITITQDDG
-930 KELKYPLQ
+930 TEFKYPLQ

-948 INHRPIVWKGEQVIS
+948 INHRPIVWKGERVLS

-1004 RLVYEDIFTS
+1004 RLVYEDVFTS

-1021 VEIDQTAD
+1021 IEIDQTAEVC
-1029 ISEKTTKT
+1029 EKTTKS
-1037 IPNLNLSEIQHLND
+1037 IPNLNFSETQHLNE

-1057 GTFVKPGDILVGKVV
+1057 GTFVRPGDILVGKVI

-1093 AKGVRDTSFRM
+1093 AKGVRDTSYRM
-1104 PKGEYGR
+1104 PEGEYGR

-1132 IFVAQIRKIQ
+1132 IFIAQIRKIQ

-1161 PRQDMPFLP
+1161 PRQDMPFLA

-1196 LLGFAGHKLERR
+1196 LLGLAGHKLDRR

-1229 KLRQAAIEKDEA
+1229 KLRQASIEKDEA
-1241 WVFNPYSPGKMVL
+1241 WLFNPYSPGKMVL

-1266 ITVGSGYMLKLIHLV
+1266 ITVGNGYMLKLIHLV

-1295 VTQQPLGGKAQQ
+1295 VTQQPLGGKAQH

-1341 GRNETLNAIVKGH
+1341 GRNETLNAIVKGQP
-1354 SIPTSGIP
+1354 IPTSGIP

-1405 LSKTFPPTSNT
+1405 LTKTFPPTSNI

>member
-7 YINALPD
+7 YITALPD
-14 FIEMQRAS
+14 FIEMQRTS

-30 LNEELAMFSRIH
+30 LNEELSMFSRIH
-42 DFSYNTEYILF
+42 DFSYNTEYVLF
-53 GNEYCLVKPIYN
+53 GHEYSLVKPIYN
-65 IIRAKKYTANY
+65 IVRAKKYTANY
-76 AAQLVIPLEIRNKK
+76 SAQLVIPLEVRNKK
-90 SNSIKFHSQFPI
+90 LNSIRYHSQFPI
-102 ITLPL
+102 INLPL
-107 MTTSATFVIN
+107 MTTSATFIIN

-127 IRSPGI
+127 IRSPGV
-133 YFEKNKNQKKRKI
+133 YFEKNKNQKKRKF
-146 VKRKLSTDVNKLK
+146 VKRNLSIDINKLK
-159 SFIPLGEPFISEHV
+159 SFIPLGEPFVSEQI
-173 LSFFPTIYNQ
+173 LSFFPIVYNQ
-183 SLFQYSFTELKKQ
+183 NFFQYSFTELNRNEK
-196 ETNFNFYF
+196 EFYFYF

-211 RIISGTQSLNKKSER
+211 NIISKTIKFDKKFQR
-226 IKIFLHWLSIKENI
+226 IKIFLQWLTLKQKGFQKIQSFHMEKVLNLITSWNGLLKSMIKYQLLTQINSNYNTFLNKDWLFKLEQTYWSPSEFELNPSIVEN
-240 FNQTT
+240 
-245 TFSSLA
+245 SK
-251 TINLIKNWHTLLRT
+251 NLIKYYEELTELKFVNN
-265 LIKYNL
+265 LI
-271 LKQLFNSKIQKIEN
+271 
-285 QWLNKLNQTYLQIPT
+285 
-300 NKSVLSNTSSFLN
+300 LN
-313 LINYYEK
+313 LFINEQK
-320 TIQLKFCNK
+320 
-329 LLLIL
+329 
-334 VGNPTSLKQINQF
+334 LKQITQF
-347 KFLNNR
+347 KSINTSYAVITKNLNTLLTN
-353 ILGTTQKI
+353 
-361 MSVTKKSNKQNIK
+361 SKQAKLK
-374 PIFYFSSTLKE
+374 PIFYFSTTLKE
-385 LFKYRQKKKKLKD
+385 IFKYKQKKKKSKD
-398 PNNIRILTN
+398 SETLQILTN
-407 SKTYLSPIQ
+407 PQFGLNSIQ
-416 IRELKLEN
+416 LQDFNSNYRNN
-424 TNQSLF
+424 TLF
-430 EYKYEIND
+430 DYKYETFD
-438 NKNKLTYLKS
+438 NRKRLNYLKS

-456 DSHQIK
+456 DSHEIK
-462 DSYRQRYSEKDL
+462 DNYKNKYQEKDL
-474 YTAILI
+474 YTAIVI

-487 RFGFQ
+487 RFAFH

-520 KPVIHLLKEMGLT
+520 KPIIHLLKEMGLT

-540 LHHADFFYFNK
+540 LQHADFFYFNK
-551 PLISTSINSST
+551 PLITTTLLSNQAL
-562 PCLRFDLKF
+562 LRFDLNF
-571 NDYKNISE
+571 DYYKNISE
-579 FSRIFDVRY
+579 FSRIFDSRY

-597 KINSRLNLKLN
+597 KINNRLNLKLN
-608 SRIQTI
+608 SQVQTL
-614 TYTDIFSIIDSLIT
+614 TYEDIFAILDTLIN

-634 TGDDIDHLKNR
+634 IGDDIDHLKNR

-668 LRSQTNKIGS
+668 LRSQTNKIGTT
-678 SQLSSFNI
+678 QLSSFNI

-781 RVINGKVIKTGNPI
+781 RVLNGKVIKTGTPI
-795 YLTAEIEDFYKI
+795 YLTADIEDFYKI

-814 NEKNYLVRNLIPVRY
+814 NNQNYLVQNLIPVRY
-829 KQDFVTVTPFEVDFI
+829 KQDFITVTPFEVDFI
-844 AISTIQVVSVAA
+844 AISPVQVVSVAA

-897 QIAIDSGATLNAHS
+897 QIAIDSGTTLNAQKS
-911 DGIIDS
+911 GIIHS
-917 VTADQIIIKHNTG
+917 VTADQIIIKHDDG

-948 INHRPIVWKGEQVIS
+948 INHRPIVWKGEKVKS

-974 AGELAL
+974 MSELAL

-1004 RLVYEDIFTS
+1004 RLVYEDVFTS

-1021 VEIDQTAD
+1021 IEIDQTAEVC
-1029 ISEKTTKT
+1029 EKTTKN
-1037 IPNLNLSEIQHLND
+1037 IPNLNFSNVQHLND

-1057 GTFVKPGDILVGKVV
+1057 GTFVKPGDILVGKVI

-1093 AKGVRDTSFRM
+1093 AKGVRDTSVRM
-1104 PKGEYGR
+1104 PEGEYGR

-1132 IFVAQIRKIQ
+1132 IFIAQIRKIQ

-1196 LLGFAGHKLERR
+1196 LLGFAGHKLNRR
-1208 FKILPFDEMYGPE
+1208 FKILPFDEMYGQE
-1221 VSRILINK
+1221 ISRILINK
-1229 KLRQAAIEKDEA
+1229 KLRQASIERDEA
-1241 WVFNPYSPGKMVL
+1241 WIFNPYSPGKMVL

-1266 ITVGSGYMLKLIHLV
+1266 ITVGNGYMLKLIHLV

-1295 VTQQPLGGKAQQ
+1295 VTQQPLGGKAQH

-1341 GRNETLNAIVKGH
+1341 GRNETLNAIVKGQP
-1354 SIPTSGIP
+1354 IPTSGIP

-1377 DMSTYRI
+1377 DISTYRI
-1384 EQFNTSQTYET
+1384 DQFNVSQIYET

-1405 LSKTFPPTSNT
+1405 LSKTFPPTSNINT
-1416 NSIAF
+1416 ISF